1 MLLRTTKA
9 GRTYCFIHILWQIR
23 QIQVRVIRVRKC
35 LETLIMSDLR
45 RYQLTPSEEYDLRPY
60 PSVFGFVV
68 TVVEP
73 TDGILGVVEVV
84 VFDETKPAF
93 LVSIERTRWGR

>member
-1 MLLRTTKA
+1 
-9 GRTYCFIHILWQIR
+9 
-23 QIQVRVIRVRKC
+23 
-35 LETLIMSDLR
+35 MSDLK

-68 TVVEP
+68 AVVEP
-73 TDGILGVVEVV
+73 TNSILCVVEVV

-93 LVSIERTRWGR
+93 LVNVERTRWGR